1 MVEYGHKANQEET
14 TIKSLQT
21 IQKIFRV
28 FQILSKIAMILS
40 FIWAGMAAL
49 GLLCAMVW
57 LNGGTVVG
65 ADQELIYRMT
75 VTGSLTEMIG
85 VLLVDMIL
93 TLTDGTLLAFA
104 LRYFKAEQADGTP
117 FTLRGA
123 DQVLHLGIRT
133 IVLPLVAAIVCA
145 VICQLMGV
153 PQNAV
158 RDWGNLNSLTTGLVL
173 ILTSVIFRYGAEL
186 EQKNSLQAPQE

>member
-1 MVEYGHKANQEET
+1 MKT
-14 TIKSLQT
+14 LQT
-21 IQKIFRV
+21 IQKTFRV
-28 FQILSKIAMILS
+28 FQNLTKIAMILS
-40 FIWAGMAAL
+40 FVWAGLAL
-49 GLLCAMVW
+49 LGMLCGAVW
-57 LNGGTVVG
+57 YGGGTVVG
-65 ADQELIYRMT
+65 IGQAQLY
-75 VTGSLTEMIG
+75 SLTKTGGLIQMIA
-85 VLLVDMIL
+85 VLLTDAIL
-93 TLTDGTLLAFA
+93 ALTDGTLLAFA

-145 VICQLMGV
+145 VICELMGV

>member
-1 MVEYGHKANQEET
+1 
-14 TIKSLQT
+14 
-21 IQKIFRV
+21 
-28 FQILSKIAMILS
+28 MILS

-123 DQVLHLGIRT
+123 EQVLHLGIRT
-133 IVLPLVAAIVCA
+133 IVLPLVAAILTA
-145 VICQLMGV
+145 VVRELFGLL
-153 PQNAV
+153 QNAGAV
-158 RDWGNLNSLTTGLVL
+158 WGNLSGLTMGIVL
-173 ILTSVIFRYGAEL
+173 ILASLVFRYGAEL
-186 EQKNSLQAPQE
+186 EEARAGEGAV